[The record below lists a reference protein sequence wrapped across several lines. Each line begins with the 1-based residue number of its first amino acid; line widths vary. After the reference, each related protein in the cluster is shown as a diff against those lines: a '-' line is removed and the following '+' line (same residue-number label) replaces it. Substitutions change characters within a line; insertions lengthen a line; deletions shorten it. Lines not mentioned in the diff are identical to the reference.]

1 MNDYR
6 SPLARVLSGV
16 SWEGRKVNSKY
27 RDGGRGVE
35 EVLTAEVFQA
45 LEFLPRYP
53 FIEEV
58 AKNITRLAADQSP
71 FIEVDEVESATFE
84 VSPGGALSLWPSAET
99 HQQRIEVQFDALITT
114 NRSKI
119 YVEAKRI
126 GRSSFQ
132 EEQLARTFLI
142 ALRESDKR
150 LGKVLLILADPPPV
164 LIKKQGRKSIEDGIL
179 DNFEDVYLKT
189 EGINRSVEEVQS
201 KIRSTVAYITWQDIS
216 NAVETAHA
224 RYKNTD
230 SSTASAVE
238 RICQSLIQSIR
249 WHGRG

>member
-6 SPLARVLSGV
+6 SPLTRVLSGV

-27 RDGGRGVE
+27 RDGGRGIE

-58 AKNITRLAADQSP
+58 AKHITRLGEDQSP
-71 FIEVDEVESATFE
+71 FIKLDELESAKFE
-84 VSPGGALSLWPSAET
+84 VSPGGGLSLRPSAET

-114 NRSKI
+114 NRSNI

-142 ALRESDKR
+142 ALRESNKR

-179 DNFEDVYLKT
+179 HNLDSVYLKT
-189 EGINRSVEEVQS
+189 EGITRTLEEVQS
-201 KIRSTVAYITWQDIS
+201 KISSTVAYITWQDIS
-216 NAVETAHA
+216 RAIEAAYV
-224 RYKNTD
+224 RYRNND
-230 SSTASAVE
+230 SSTAAAVE
-238 RICQSLIQSIR
+238 RICQSLIQSIH